1 MKNVRIIA
9 MLVLLL
15 SGSGIGFAFPSDINP
30 VPLEKENTSQLCE
43 DLQHLSSSHL
53 VKSVDLFNKRVSYSS
68 SPFATIENSR
78 KISRSK
84 GYFSTRTSIDPGL
97 GLSDI
102 IFPFHS
108 FL

>member
-15 SGSGIGFAFPSDINP
+15 SGSGIGFAFPSAINQ
-30 VPLEKENTSQLCE
+30 VPLEKENISQLSE
-43 DLQHLSSSHL
+43 DLQELSSSYL
-53 VKSVDLFNKRVSYSS
+53 VTSVDLFNKRLSFSS
-68 SPFATIENSR
+68 TPSATIENSQE
-78 KISRSK
+78 ISRAK

>member
-15 SGSGIGFAFPSDINP
+15 SGSGISFAYPSGINL
-30 VPLEKENTSQLCE
+30 VPLEKENISQLSE
-43 DLQHLSSSHL
+43 DLQELSSSHL
-53 VKSVDLFNKRVSYSS
+53 VTSVDLFNKRLSFSS
-68 SPFATIENSR
+68 TPFASIENSQE
-78 KISRSK
+78 ISRAK
-84 GYFSTRTSIDPGL
+84 GYFSTSTSIEPGL
-97 GLSDI
+97 GLADI